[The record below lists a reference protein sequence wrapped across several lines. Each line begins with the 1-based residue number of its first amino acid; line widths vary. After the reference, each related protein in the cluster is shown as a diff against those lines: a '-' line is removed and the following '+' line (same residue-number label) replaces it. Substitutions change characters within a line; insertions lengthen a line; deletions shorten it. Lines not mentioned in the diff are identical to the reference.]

1 MYNTMRVV
9 AKGMLLIA
17 AMMLC
22 VAPMV
27 LADSSADKIKNC
39 PDGDWCSYHRTV
51 DKAWRHSPLSEIN
64 TKNVKNLRPAWIFQP
79 GECAWVCMA
88 LRW

>member
-9 AKGMLLIA
+9 AKSMLLIA
-17 AMMLC
+17 ALMMC
-22 VAPMV
+22 MAPMA

-51 DKAWRHSPLSEIN
+51 DK
-64 TKNVKNLRPAWIFQP
+64 
-79 GECAWVCMA
+79 G
-88 LRW
+88 